1 MIPVERLK
9 CPPVECRPHLALFL
23 LVTALATSSCAQNAT
38 RGGAADA
45 PGGGSALAQIEAII
59 GDAACHTD
67 NECRV
72 IGIGAVAC
80 GGPEAFRA
88 WSAFRTHQGKLED
101 LVARDAAVRRSELE
115 RLGMQ
120 STCVVKPI
128 PTVTCVAS
136 GKAGEL
142 GRCTLRAP
150 RSSVE

>member
-9 CPPVECRPHLALFL
+9 CPPVEHRLHSALFML
-23 LVTALATSSCAQNAT
+23 TAVLATASCAQNPP
-38 RGGAADA
+38 RGGVADA
-45 PGGGSALAQIEAII
+45 PGAGRALAQIEALI
-59 GDAACHTD
+59 GDAACHSD
-67 NECRV
+67 SECRV

-88 WSAFRTHQGKLED
+88 WSTLRTQQGPLEER
-101 LVARDAAVRRSELE
+101 VARDAAFRRSELE

-120 STCVVKPI
+120 STCVVKPV
-128 PTVTCVAS
+128 PAVTCVAS

-150 RSSVE
+150 RSSVD